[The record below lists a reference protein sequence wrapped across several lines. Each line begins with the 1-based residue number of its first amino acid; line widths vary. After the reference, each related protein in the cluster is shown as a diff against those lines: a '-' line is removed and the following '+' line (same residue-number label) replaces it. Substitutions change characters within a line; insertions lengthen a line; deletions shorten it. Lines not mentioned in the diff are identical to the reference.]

1 MMKLRKNLLVGS
13 MAALLALGLT
23 ACPQDDEADTGD
35 PSLEEDGGLEGEGGE
50 DTFEDDALDEGLDS

>member
-23 ACPQDDEADTGD
+23 ACPEDEAADDTGTD
-35 PSLEEDGGLEGEGGE
+35 TEEPAGDTGE
-50 DTFEDDALDEGLDS
+50 DTFDLEGDS

>member
-23 ACPQDDEADTGD
+23 ACPEEEGGTETETEEPAGG
-35 PSLEEDGGLEGEGGE
+35 EEDGLDLE
-50 DTFEDDALDEGLDS
+50 S